1 MFGLDSDNDLLE
13 SQGGEYLTVS
23 LDMIE
28 VKTQVREI
36 FEDEEN
42 TLADLSASIIA
53 YGVLQPI
60 LLRPMADG
68 YELIAGERRYRAAK
82 LAGLETIP
90 AYIREMTDEEAE
102 DTQFAE
108 NIQRKNLTQIEEAK
122 KIQRDLD
129 RLGSV
134 KAVLELHQ
142 KSNAWLSQIRFL
154 LKLPKQAKRLVTENV
169 SADIMLINKVR
180 VIEKY
185 SPEKAKK
192 LVEDLKQTRGKG
204 SAREKV
210 DAVSSTLKP
219 NKKFKYDIVENQ
231 VNVFE
236 SDEAEF
242 SDIEDDDIILE
253 SKLDSLEEM
262 PSFLNN
268 PTLTEFQLYPYL
280 VEYLKTEHRLFC
292 QRIDEKR
299 SKNQR
304 GSGGNQWLHPDIV
317 AMQPVDKDWNELVRA
332 CVQKGGGQRVRLWS
346 FEVKKELNSSN
357 VRMSFFQ
364 AVSNSSWA
372 NEGYLVAT
380 TIANNIDQELRMLSA
395 LHGIG
400 VILLIPENLMES
412 GILLPAMAK
421 PEIDWQSVNRIV
433 VENDD
438 FKDFIH
444 KVSIYYQTGSLRD
457 KEWNSV

>member
-236 SDEAEF
+236 SDEA
-242 SDIEDDDIILE
+242 
-253 SKLDSLEEM
+253 
-262 PSFLNN
+262 
-268 PTLTEFQLYPYL
+268 
-280 VEYLKTEHRLFC
+280 
-292 QRIDEKR
+292 
-299 SKNQR
+299 
-304 GSGGNQWLHPDIV
+304 
-317 AMQPVDKDWNELVRA
+317 
-332 CVQKGGGQRVRLWS
+332 
-346 FEVKKELNSSN
+346 
-357 VRMSFFQ
+357 
-364 AVSNSSWA
+364 
-372 NEGYLVAT
+372 
-380 TIANNIDQELRMLSA
+380 
-395 LHGIG
+395 
-400 VILLIPENLMES
+400 
-412 GILLPAMAK
+412 
-421 PEIDWQSVNRIV
+421 
-433 VENDD
+433 
-438 FKDFIH
+438 
-444 KVSIYYQTGSLRD
+444 
-457 KEWNSV
+457 